1 MRKGHGDKK
10 TKMINKIIEAINNNS
25 EVITG
30 GVFAFIIAVITR
42 KGNLMDRLA
51 GGILCALFS
60 TGLYFGILSV
70 FPTMP
75 AYSAVAIG
83 SFVGFVGVDECKRI
97 ILDKVRSFVQTRKNN
112 NEE

>member
-1 MRKGHGDKK
+1 
-10 TKMINKIIEAINNNS
+10 
-25 EVITG
+25 
-30 GVFAFIIAVITR
+30 
-42 KGNLMDRLA
+42 MDRIA

-97 ILDKVRSFVQTRKNN
+97 ILDKVKSFVQTRKKD
-112 NEE
+112 EE

>member
-1 MRKGHGDKK
+1 
-10 TKMINKIIEAINNNS
+10 MINKLLDMINSNS

-30 GVFAFIIAVITR
+30 GFFAFIIAVITR

-97 ILDKVRSFVQTRKNN
+97 ILDKVKSFVQTRKNN

>member
-1 MRKGHGDKK
+1 MRERHGDKK

-30 GVFAFIIAVITR
+30 GFFAFLIAVLTR
-42 KGNLMDRLA
+42 KGDLMDRIA
-51 GGILCALFS
+51 GGVLCALFS

-97 ILDKVRSFVQTRKNN
+97 ILDKVKSFVQTRKKD
-112 NEE
+112 EE